1 MKKTNILS
9 RNIAGLIITT
19 LGIYISIK
27 NFSENYIVTLFY
39 GTPLIILGIF
49 IFFNKKED
57 RIEKIKGGKLKWK
70 K

>member
-1 MKKTNILS
+1 MKKANILS

-57 RIEKIKGGKLKWK
+57 RIEKIKGGKLK
-70 K
+70 